1 MTSDDAYSYISESHA
16 CHNNTTLS
24 EKVDT
29 FINGEDTQRRMGVT
43 KWIFKAGTVPRLSMI
58 PCSRSK
64 LSDFCTLSRAKL
76 LEKHTL
82 HSGR

>member
-29 FINGEDTQRRMGVT
+29 FINGEVMPREGGGYLVDSLGGDCATLVNDTL
-43 KWIFKAGTVPRLSMI
+43 F
-58 PCSRSK
+58 
-64 LSDFCTLSRAKL
+64 
-76 LEKHTL
+76 
-82 HSGR
+82 